1 MIDMEQNSRFNTMQ
15 QLKRSLFA
23 LRNGVIADS
32 LRKAGCPHKIVFGL
46 NLPQLNEIAA
56 QYGPSEELAEAL
68 WADTALRES
77 ALLAPMLYPKEK
89 LTLDKARELCARVMW
104 HEDADILCFKLLRD
118 APFAPE
124 LAKELVGCDVS
135 RMARYTGLR
144 LYLSMLAVM
153 PPAKAKESPLCS
165 EALSA
170 ATSELERP
178 DAISTLASMLKEEVS
193 FLINPDGEF

>member
-1 MIDMEQNSRFNTMQ
+1 MAQNSQFNTMQ
-15 QLKRSLFA
+15 QLKRSLYA

-32 LRKAGCPHKIVFGL
+32 LRKAGCPHRIIFGL

-68 WADTALRES
+68 WVDTPLRES

-89 LTLDKARELCARVMW
+89 LTLEKARKLCATVMW

-118 APFAPE
+118 APFATQ
-124 LAKELVGCDVS
+124 LAKELVGCEVS

-144 LYLSMLAVM
+144 LYLSMLAIM
-153 PPAKAKESPLCS
+153 PPAKAKESPVCG
-165 EALSA
+165 EALA
-170 ATSELERP
+170 AANQELERP
-178 DAISTLASMLKEEVS
+178 DAISTLASMLREEAS
-193 FLINPDGEF
+193 FLMNPDGE

>member
-1 MIDMEQNSRFNTMQ
+1 MEQETQFNKMQ

-23 LRNGVIADS
+23 MRNGVIADS
-32 LRKAGCPHKIVFGL
+32 LRKAGCPHRIVFGV
-46 NLPQLNEIAA
+46 NLPQLNDIAA

-89 LTLDKARELCARVMW
+89 LSIEKARELCARVMW

-118 APFAPE
+118 REFAPQ
-124 LAKELVGCDVS
+124 LAKELVGCEVS

-153 PPAKAKESPLCS
+153 PPAKAKDSALTK
-165 EALSA
+165 EALVA
-170 ATSELERP
+170 ADTELGRP
-178 DAISTLASMLKEEVS
+178 DTISTLASMLREEAS
-193 FLINPDGEF
+193 FLINPDGE